1 MKQQDLVAALGTLG
15 DQELKDVLDRVA
27 QARQCVGAVLPRS
40 GPGSGHG
47 CGPDKAPG
55 GGGKAPCPAMAFEV
69 PGEVKHLDFI
79 HLHDL
84 TEAFRHWYESAK
96 SPARKRARGRIWMLY
111 LLIRYGALK
120 LGEALAVD
128 DRADF
133 DFERA
138 CVIIRGDNDREVQL
152 PREIAN
158 TLARLLDDP
167 MNASLRGEVF
177 RLDQGFV
184 RRKFYERAQE
194 CGIPKDYI
202 NPRVVRHSRAVEL
215 LRGGLP
221 LQVVQ
226 AILGHQS
233 ITLTAQYVAFSDDD
247 VSRIVN
253 HYILKERKMK
263 TSARNAF
270 TGKVSN
276 IRKGQILFE
285 VELTTP
291 SGLKVV
297 STITHDSMDTLKL
310 ELGSP
315 VTATVKAP
323 WVILVK
329 DDMKFKTSARN
340 KYAGK
345 IVRITEGQIAAEVV
359 VELPDGT
366 KVCALV
372 TDESVKSLDLKV
384 GDDICT
390 LFKAFSVIL
399 NAE

>member
-1 MKQQDLVAALGTLG
+1 MTTHHDIIAALKSL
-15 DQELKDVLDRVA
+15 DPADLKDVLERVA
-27 QARQCVGAVLPRS
+27 AERQGGAP
-40 GPGSGHG
+40 
-47 CGPDKAPG
+47 CQKD
-55 GGGKAPCPAMAFEV
+55 GKRRAAPCPAMAFDV
-69 PGEVKHLDFI
+69 PGELKHLDFM
-79 HLHDL
+79 HLHAL
-84 TEAFRHWYESAK
+84 TEAFRRWYESAQ
-96 SPARKRARGRIWMLY
+96 SPARRRARARIWMLY

-120 LGEALAVD
+120 LGEALSLD
-128 DRADF
+128 DRTDF
-133 DFERA
+133 NFESST
-138 CVIIRGDNDREVQL
+138 VVIRGDTVREVQL
-152 PREIAN
+152 PREIS
-158 TLARLLDDP
+158 LDIARLLDDP
-167 MNASLRGEVF
+167 MNASLRGQVF

-184 RRKFYERAQE
+184 RRKFYERAKE

-202 NPRVVRHSRAVEL
+202 NPRVVRHSRAVEM

-226 AILGHQS
+226 SILGHQN
-233 ITLTAQYVAFSDDD
+233 ITLTAQYVAFSEDD

-253 HYILKERKMK
+253 HYILKEPKMK

-276 IRKGQILFE
+276 IRKGQILYE

-291 SGLKVV
+291 TGLKVV
-297 STITHDSMDTLKL
+297 STITHDSMDSLQL
-310 ELGSP
+310 EMGSP

-329 DDMKFKTSARN
+329 DDMQFKTSARN
-340 KYAGK
+340 RYAGK
-345 IVRITEGQIAAEVV
+345 IIKVTVGEIAAEVV

-372 TDESVKSLDLKV
+372 TDESVKGLDLKI
-384 GDDICT
+384 GDDICA

>member
-1 MKQQDLVAALGTLG
+1 MKQQDLVAALGSLG
-15 DQELKDVLDRVA
+15 DQELKDILDRVA
-27 QARQCVGAVLPRS
+27 RAREGGGAPPPRR
-40 GPGSGHG
+40 GAG
-47 CGPDKAPG
+47 CGPGKAPA

-79 HLHDL
+79 HLHEL
-84 TEAFRHWYESAK
+84 TEAFRLWYEGAK

-138 CVIIRGDNDREVQL
+138 CVIIRGDSDREVQL
-152 PREIAN
+152 PREISD

-167 MNASLRGEVF
+167 MCASLRGEVF

-194 CGIPKDYI
+194 CGIPKDFI

-276 IRKGQILFE
+276 IRKGEILYE

-345 IVRITEGQIAAEVV
+345 IVKITEGQIAAEVV

-372 TDESVKSLDLKV
+372 TDESVKSLELKV
-384 GDDICT
+384 GDGICT